1 MQLATDSRHTSSL
14 ASRLCLPAD
23 TGCRPLLVHIVRIFL
38 ILFTLSAIAIV
49 GLFSLVHG
57 DPRPQL
63 EATYWRA
70 KPDVSRLPDPR
81 DIIPVEPAQPEGAG
95 IHKCVKRG
103 KISYTDQ
110 PCPAD
115 HDQRALD
122 PERSK
127 IVTLPAQ
134 KPAAPAGTHAP
145 QPAAGGID
153 IAEDGSIRR
162 TR

>member
-1 MQLATDSRHTSSL
+1 M
-14 ASRLCLPAD
+14 
-23 TGCRPLLVHIVRIFL
+23 RIFL

-81 DIIPVEPAQPEGAG
+81 DVIPIEPAQPEGAG

-134 KPAAPAGTHAP
+134 KPAAPAGA
-145 QPAAGGID
+145 PAARPAPGGID
-153 IAEDGSIRR
+153 IADDGSIRR
-162 TR
+162 TH